1 MARDME
7 AIIRISGNLDKS
19 LRDAI
24 ERAAQQIESLGDIT
38 DRTTRAFDAMS
49 DTIDLQSDALK
60 KAKKQYASYVLNGE
74 KGSEQAKELA
84 KKIKQLSGEIN
95 DNRARMQAAEN
106 AADALAGELD
116 DVGDAARDSDGG
128 FTIMKGAISNL
139 VASGIQSLISGCAN
153 AVSSIYGLADSTR
166 EFRQDMNTLTTAYD
180 QAGFSAGKATDTWK
194 DLYAIFGEDDRA
206 VEAAN
211 NIARMSDTQV
221 DLDKWVRITTGV
233 WGTYQDALPVESLA
247 EAASETI
254 NTGTVTGALADALN
268 WSSDAAQMFS
278 KYMSEDVTTAE
289 DAFNVAL
296 SKCTTEAERN
306 ALVTDTLTKLY
317 GDAADTYNE
326 TAGSIIE
333 ANKAN
338 ADYTLTLAEMGE
350 RIEPVTTA
358 VKNGMVGL
366 LGSALD
372 LMDNVDMEAFSGT
385 IVAGFEKVSEVISPI
400 VANLIPALA
409 KVFGTVMEALSP
421 LAGLVSDFASTIL
434 PVLTDAVHDIFEA
447 ISPVIPVI
455 AEMVGNLLPLISA
468 LIEALAPIV
477 TTLFQAITPVV
488 SALGQI
494 ISQLIPP
501 LIELINMLAPVLQ
514 FLASIFR
521 DVVGGAINYIL
532 PIIQSLINAFSGIIS
547 FLQNVFMGNWTA
559 VWEGVKS
566 IFSTIFESLA
576 AIIKAPINT
585 IISIVNGVID
595 AINSVGF
602 DVPDWV
608 PIIGGASFRLNIP
621 KIPML
626 ANGGFTDGVSIAG
639 EAGTEAVIS
648 FNRSVREANL
658 GYWAQA
664 GRMLGATAED
674 AGFELS
680 GEPGGGTIID
690 MGGVTFAPNIQFS
703 GKADKESVI
712 KAIEDEYPEF
722 LDMLE
727 NWLIER
733 GVTVYA

>member
-38 DRTTRAFDAMS
+38 ERTTRAFDAMS

-95 DNRARMQAAEN
+95 DNRSRMQAAEN

-180 QAGFSAGKATDTWK
+180 QAGFSAGKATETWK

-254 NTGTVTGALADALN
+254 NTGTVTGALADSLN
-268 WSSDAAQMFS
+268 WSSEAAQMFS

-602 DVPDWV
+602 DVPSWV